1 MSTVL
6 TYLNVSIIPF
16 FLYIDVGLIQK
27 IYIIY
32 NIYVCIYIYIFIY
45 LYII

>member
-16 FLYIDVGLIQK
+16 FVYIDVGLIQK

-32 NIYVCIYIYIFIY
+32 NIYIYIYIFIY
-45 LYII
+45 YID